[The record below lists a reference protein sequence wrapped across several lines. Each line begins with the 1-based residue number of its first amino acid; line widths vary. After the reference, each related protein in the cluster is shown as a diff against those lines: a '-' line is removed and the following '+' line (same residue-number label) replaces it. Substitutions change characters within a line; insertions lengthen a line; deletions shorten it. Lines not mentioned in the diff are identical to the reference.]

1 MTTVLDANW
10 SEIAQKIHAADR
22 DWDLVKALLLSDDL
36 AIEPVTSADA
46 ELAATRWRRGEGL
59 ALADRLCQ
67 ALVERLDADILT
79 ADTDWGSAGRIRQV
93 R

>member
-36 AIEPVTSADA
+36 AIVPVTSADA
-46 ELAATRWRRGEGL
+46 ELAATK
-59 ALADRLCQ
+59 
-67 ALVERLDADILT
+67 
-79 ADTDWGSAGRIRQV
+79 
-93 R
+93 